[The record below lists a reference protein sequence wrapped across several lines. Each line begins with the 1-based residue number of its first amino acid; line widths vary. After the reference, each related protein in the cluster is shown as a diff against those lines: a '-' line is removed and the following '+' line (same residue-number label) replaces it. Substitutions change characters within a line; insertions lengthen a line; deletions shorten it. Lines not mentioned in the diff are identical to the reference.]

1 MKTNQKDI
9 DLKFEE
15 LAGEINVYSDN
26 FSFLEDIVGQK
37 KTKEKL
43 IKEEK
48 KLLKNEVKFW
58 QFIECIKEGFWQ
70 LDKDGIITYI
80 NPGLTEIL
88 GYTSEEMLGKD
99 YLSFMDGT
107 YGKKAQIYIQRRKKG
122 TIEKHDFNFLKKDDS
137 KVFTRLEAL
146 PIYDEIGSYNGSVAF
161 ISDLTE
167 QKIIED
173 ELKEYKDRFRD
184 LDDLLPEAIF
194 ETDQKLNIK
203 FANKNFYRIS
213 GYSEGDLKK
222 GFSVLK
228 LLSSESLAYAQ
239 ENIKKIIKGV
249 KTGPNKYKIIK
260 KNGRIVY
267 GLINSNAIY
276 DNEGNFSGLRIT
288 GLDITKKKNQE
299 DALKTSEERYESL
312 FKSSLDGI
320 YQTTLEG
327 KYIDINPALIK
338 MLGYSSREELLKVNV
353 AKQIYLSSKARP
365 SIDER
370 GKIFIAQFRKKDS
383 TIIWVEISSRVFYKN
398 GKPDHHEGIVRDIT
412 HRIETEENLKL
423 SYEKLQKTLNGAIKT
438 LAYIVETKD
447 PYTSGHQVRVAKL
460 SIVIAN
466 ELGLSKEKVIATSTA
481 SLIHDIGKISVPSSI
496 LSKPGTL
503 TDLEFAMVKLHSQI
517 GYDILKEIDF
527 GYPIADIVLQHHER
541 LNGSGYP
548 KGLKGNDI
556 MIEARIIAVADTVE
570 SMAAHR
576 PYRPAL
582 GIDKALDELEKGRG
596 VLYDKEVVDS
606 CIRVFR
612 ENKFKF

>member
-1 MKTNQKDI
+1 MKEN
-9 DLKFEE
+9 LKNINLKCEE
-15 LAGEINVYSDN
+15 LAEENIANNGD
-26 FSFLEDIVGQK
+26 FSFLKDIVTLK

-43 IKEEK
+43 IEEEK

-58 QFIECIKEGFWQ
+58 QLIESIMEGFWQ
-70 LDKDGIITYI
+70 IDKNGIITYI
-80 NPGLTEIL
+80 NPRLTEIL
-88 GYTSEEMLGKD
+88 GYTAEEMLGKD
-99 YLSFMDGT
+99 FFSFIDDT
-107 YGKKAQIYIQRRKKG
+107 YGKKAQLYLKRRKKG
-122 TIEKHDFNFLKKDDS
+122 IIEKHDFEFLKKDDS
-137 KVFTRLEAL
+137 KVSTRLEAL
-146 PIYDEIGSYNGSVAF
+146 PIYDEIGSYNGSAAF
-161 ISDLTE
+161 ISDITE

-173 ELKEYKDRFRD
+173 ELKEYKKRFRD
-184 LDDLLPEAIF
+184 LDNLLPEAIF

-203 FANKNFYRIS
+203 FANKNFFRIS
-213 GYSEGDLKK
+213 GYSEDDIKK
-222 GFSVLK
+222 GLSILQ
-228 LLSSESLAYAQ
+228 LLSSESLASAQ
-239 ENIKKIIKGV
+239 ENIAKIIKGV
-249 KTGPNKYKIIK
+249 KTGPNRYKIIK
-260 KNGRIVY
+260 KNGRTIY
-267 GLINSNAIY
+267 GLTNSIAIY
-276 DNEGNFSGLRIT
+276 DSEGNFSGLRIT

-299 DALKTSEERYESL
+299 DALKASEERYKSL
-312 FKSSLDGI
+312 FKSSLDGV

-327 KYIDINPALIK
+327 RYIDINPALIK
-338 MLGYSSREELLKVNV
+338 MLGYGSRKELLKVNV

-370 GKIFIAQFRKKDS
+370 GKTFIAQFRKKDC
-383 TIIWVEISSRVFYKN
+383 TIIWVEVSSRVFYKN

-412 HRIETEENLKL
+412 RRIETEENLKQ

-460 SIVIAN
+460 SVAIAN
-466 ELGLSKEKVIATSTA
+466 ELGLSKEKVSAISVA
-481 SLIHDIGKISVPSSI
+481 SLIHDIGKISVPASI
-496 LSKPGTL
+496 LSKPSTL
-503 TDLEFAMVKLHSQI
+503 TELEFAMVKLHSQI

-570 SMAAHR
+570 SMASHR

-582 GIDKALDELEKGRG
+582 GIDKALKELEEGSG
-596 VLYDKEVVDS
+596 VLYDKDVVDT

>member
-1 MKTNQKDI
+1 MKEN
-9 DLKFEE
+9 LKNINLKCEE
-15 LAGEINVYSDN
+15 LAEENIANDGD
-26 FSFLEDIVGQK
+26 FPFLKDIVALK

-43 IKEEK
+43 IEEEK

-58 QFIECIKEGFWQ
+58 QLIECIMEGFWQ
-70 LDKDGIITYI
+70 IDKNGIITYI
-80 NPGLTEIL
+80 NPRLTEIL
-88 GYTSEEMLGKD
+88 GYTAEEMLGQD
-99 YLSFMDGT
+99 FLSFIDDS
-107 YGKKAQIYIQRRKKG
+107 YGKKAQIYLKRRKKG
-122 TIEKHDFNFLKKDDS
+122 IIEKHDFEFLKKDDS

-161 ISDLTE
+161 ISDITE

-173 ELKEYKDRFRD
+173 ELKEYKNRFRD
-184 LDDLLPEAIF
+184 LDNLLPEAIF

-203 FANKNFYRIS
+203 FANKNFFRIS
-213 GYSEGDLKK
+213 GYSKDDIKK
-222 GFSVLK
+222 GLSILQ
-228 LLSSESLAYAQ
+228 LLSSESLASAQ
-239 ENIKKIIKGV
+239 ENIAKIIKGV

-260 KNGRIVY
+260 KNGITIY
-267 GLINSNAIY
+267 GLVNSNAIY
-276 DNEGNFSGLRIT
+276 DSEGNFSGLRIT
-288 GLDITKKKNQE
+288 GLDITKKKNHE
-299 DALKTSEERYESL
+299 DALKASEERYKSL
-312 FKSSLDGI
+312 FKSSLDGV

-327 KYIDINPALIK
+327 RYIDINPALIK
-338 MLGYSSREELLKVNV
+338 MLGYGSRKELLKVNV

-370 GKIFIAQFRKKDS
+370 GKTFTAQFRKKDC
-383 TIIWVEISSRVFYKN
+383 TIIWVEVSSRVFYKN

-412 HRIETEENLKL
+412 RRIETEENLKQ

-460 SIVIAN
+460 SVAIAN
-466 ELGLSKEKVIATSTA
+466 ELGLSKEKVSAISVA
-481 SLIHDIGKISVPSSI
+481 SLIHDIGKISVPASI
-496 LSKPGTL
+496 LSKPSTL
-503 TDLEFAMVKLHSQI
+503 TELEFAMIKMHSQI

-548 KGLKGNDI
+548 KGLENDEI
-556 MIEARIIAVADTVE
+556 LIEAKILTVADVVE
-570 SMAAHR
+570 AMATHR
-576 PYRPAL
+576 PYRSAL
-582 GIDKALDELEKGRG
+582 GIDKALEELEKGRG
-596 VLYDKEVVDS
+596 VFYDKDVVDT